1 MIQDQKE
8 SGLIESIFDGIARI
22 TGLNTA
28 FYAELLFNMNTIVS
42 ITPETANENDEND
55 VHDTLSHDELPNA
68 ISVVLRSL
76 HDLLLPIIFLNNT
89 KMLNHFSTIEIST
102 LDVEKDTNDVEGDLN
117 NFFNLKS
124 EIFNSD
130 NVENI
135 NVDINILNNIS
146 DFLEESELFNIANEI
161 IENINS
167 DETINNNIDF
177 AYAYTSM
184 ILEINLSFIEKA
196 KIDNILSSEIASS
209 LTKATLNYLSLLA
222 QTLAYS
228 NDSSLLN
235 PDNAEVIFEDLTDED
250 IDYDD
255 TIEENVEDF
264 IDIEDV
270 LDDSEN
276 EENISKALLLV
287 MGLEREYIQAPLL
300 TQTTSIYEGDLV
312 WGTGQ
317 ELEVYCSF
325 DSLGHISD
333 IFLNP
338 LE

>member
-1 MIQDQKE
+1 MLQDQKE

-22 TGLNTA
+22 TGLDHA
-28 FYAELLFNMNTIVS
+28 FYAELLFNMNNNSENQT
-42 ITPETANENDEND
+42 NELTEDNSD
-55 VHDTLSHDELPNA
+55 VLSHDELPNA
-68 ISVVLRSL
+68 TSVTLRSI
-76 HDLLLPIIFLNNT
+76 HDLLLPVIFLNNN
-89 KMLNHFSTIEIST
+89 KMLTYFSNLQVETIEI
-102 LDVEKDTNDVEGDLN
+102 EKDTTDIQGDINEL
-117 NFFNLKS
+117 FNIKS

-130 NVENI
+130 NQENI
-135 NVDINILNNIS
+135 NVDVNILNNIS
-146 DFLEESELFNIANEI
+146 DFLEESELLNIANEI
-161 IENINS
+161 IENINNEE
-167 DETINNNIDF
+167 DINNNIDF
-177 AYAYTSM
+177 AYAYVSM
-184 ILEINLSFIEKA
+184 IGEIVLSFIEKA
-196 KIDNILSSEIASS
+196 KNENAITAEIANTLS
-209 LTKATLNYLSLLA
+209 KASINYLSLLA

-235 PDNAEVIFEDLTDED
+235 PDNAEFIIEELNNDD
-250 IDYDD
+250 IEYDD
-255 TIEENVEDF
+255 TVEENADESLE
-264 IDIEDV
+264 IEDV
-270 LDDSEN
+270 LDESED

-325 DSLGHISD
+325 DSLGRISD

>member
-1 MIQDQKE
+1 MLQDQKE

-22 TGLNTA
+22 TGLDHA
-28 FYAELLFNMNTIVS
+28 FYAELLFNMNTNIENQNVK
-42 ITPETANENDEND
+42 ITEDSSD
-55 VHDTLSHDELPNA
+55 ILSHNELPNA
-68 ISVVLRSL
+68 TAVTLRAI
-76 HDLLLPIIFLNNT
+76 HDLLLPVIFLNNP
-89 KMLNHFSTIEIST
+89 KMLSYFLSIDIDNEIRFGSIRNPKN
-102 LDVEKDTNDVEGDLN
+102 VKGDIN
-117 NFFNLKS
+117 EFFNLKS
-124 EIFNSD
+124 EIFTSD
-130 NVENI
+130 NQDNI

-146 DFLEESELFNIANEI
+146 DFIEESGLLNIANEI
-161 IENINS
+161 IENINN
-167 DETINNNIDF
+167 DEEVDNNIDF
-177 AYAYTSM
+177 AFAYTFM
-184 ILEINLSFIEKA
+184 IAEVLMSFIEKA
-196 KIDNILSSEIASS
+196 RDQGVIDSAV
-209 LTKATLNYLSLLA
+209 TLDLMEGMVNYLSVLA
-222 QTLAYS
+222 QALAYS

-235 PDNAEVIFEDLTDED
+235 PDNAEFIVEDLNEDD

-255 TIEENVEDF
+255 TTEET
-264 IDIEDV
+264 IDENLEIEDV
-270 LDDSEN
+270 LDDAED

-325 DSLGHISD
+325 DSLGRISD

>member
-1 MIQDQKE
+1 MLQDQKE

-22 TGLNTA
+22 TGLDHA
-28 FYAELLFNMNTIVS
+28 FYAELLFNMNNNSENQT
-42 ITPETANENDEND
+42 NELTEDNSD
-55 VHDTLSHDELPNA
+55 VLSHDELPNA
-68 ISVVLRSL
+68 TSVTLRSI
-76 HDLLLPIIFLNNT
+76 HDLLLPVIFLNNN
-89 KMLNHFSTIEIST
+89 KMLTYFSNLQVETIEI
-102 LDVEKDTNDVEGDLN
+102 EKDTTDIQGDINEL
-117 NFFNLKS
+117 FNIKS

-130 NVENI
+130 NQENI
-135 NVDINILNNIS
+135 NVDVNILNNIS
-146 DFLEESELFNIANEI
+146 DFLEESELLNIANEI
-161 IENINS
+161 IENINNEE
-167 DETINNNIDF
+167 DINNNIDF
-177 AYAYTSM
+177 AYAYVSM
-184 ILEINLSFIEKA
+184 IGEIVLSFIEKA
-196 KIDNILSSEIASS
+196 KNENAITAEIANTLS
-209 LTKATLNYLSLLA
+209 KASINYLSLLA

-235 PDNAEVIFEDLTDED
+235 PDNAEFIIEELNNDD
-250 IDYDD
+250 IEYDD
-255 TIEENVEDF
+255 TVEENVDESLE
-264 IDIEDV
+264 IEDV
-270 LDDSEN
+270 LDESED

-325 DSLGHISD
+325 DSLGRISD

>member
-228 NDSSLLN
+228 NHSSLLK
-235 PDNAEVIFEDLTDED
+235 PDNAEVIF
-250 IDYDD
+250 
-255 TIEENVEDF
+255 
-264 IDIEDV
+264 
-270 LDDSEN
+270 
-276 EENISKALLLV
+276 
-287 MGLEREYIQAPLL
+287 
-300 TQTTSIYEGDLV
+300 
-312 WGTGQ
+312 
-317 ELEVYCSF
+317 
-325 DSLGHISD
+325 
-333 IFLNP
+333 
-338 LE
+338 

>member
-1 MIQDQKE
+1 MLQDQKE
-8 SGLIESIFDGIARI
+8 SGIIESIFDGIARI
-22 TGLNTA
+22 TGLNNA
-28 FYAELLFNMNTIVS
+28 FYAELLFNMNTNVS
-42 ITPETANENDEND
+42 TTSNENSDQGNDILSSDEF
-55 VHDTLSHDELPNA
+55 PNA
-68 ISVVLRSL
+68 TSIIIRSL
-76 HDLLLPIIFLNNT
+76 HDLLLPIIFLNNE
-89 KMLNHFSTIEIST
+89 KMLNHFLNLQISTIES
-102 LDVEKDTNDVEGDLN
+102 EKDTTNIEGSLTD
-117 NFFNLKS
+117 FFTLKS
-124 EIFNSD
+124 EIFHSD
-130 NVENI
+130 NIDNI

-146 DFLEESELFNIANEI
+146 DFLEESDLFNIANEI
-161 IENINS
+161 IENINNE
-167 DETINNNIDF
+167 DDINNNIEF

-184 ILEINLSFIEKA
+184 ISEIVLSFIEKA
-196 KIDNILSSEIASS
+196 KNDNIISSEIASNLS
-209 LTKATLNYLSLLA
+209 KASLNYLSLLA

-235 PDNAEVIFEDLTDED
+235 PDNAEFILEDLNDDD

-255 TIEENVEDF
+255 TIEENIEEG
-264 IDIEDV
+264 IEIEDV
-270 LDDSEN
+270 LEESED
-276 EENISKALLLV
+276 EDNISKALLLV

-325 DSLGHISD
+325 DSLGRISD

>member
-1 MIQDQKE
+1 MLQDQKE

-22 TGLNTA
+22 TGLDHA
-28 FYAELLFNMNTIVS
+28 FYAELLFNMNNNSENQT
-42 ITPETANENDEND
+42 NELTEDNSD
-55 VHDTLSHDELPNA
+55 VLSHDELPNA
-68 ISVVLRSL
+68 TSVTLRSI
-76 HDLLLPIIFLNNT
+76 HDLLLPVIFLNNT
-89 KMLNHFSTIEIST
+89 KMLAYFSNLQVETIEI
-102 LDVEKDTNDVEGDLN
+102 EKDATDIQGDINEL
-117 NFFNLKS
+117 FNIKS

-130 NVENI
+130 NQENI
-135 NVDINILNNIS
+135 NVDVNILNNIS
-146 DFLEESELFNIANEI
+146 DFLEESELLNIANEI
-161 IENINS
+161 IENINNEE
-167 DETINNNIDF
+167 DINNNVDF
-177 AYAYTSM
+177 AYAYVSM
-184 ILEINLSFIEKA
+184 IGEIVLSFIEKA
-196 KIDNILSSEIASS
+196 KNENAITAEIANTLS
-209 LTKATLNYLSLLA
+209 KASINYLSLLA

-235 PDNAEVIFEDLTDED
+235 PDNAEFIIEELNNDD
-250 IDYDD
+250 IEYDD
-255 TIEENVEDF
+255 TVEENTDETLE
-264 IDIEDV
+264 IEDV
-270 LDDSEN
+270 LDESED

-325 DSLGHISD
+325 DSLGRISD

>member
-1 MIQDQKE
+1 MLQDQKE

-22 TGLNTA
+22 TGLDHA
-28 FYAELLFNMNTIVS
+28 FYAELLFNMNNNSENQT
-42 ITPETANENDEND
+42 NELTDDSSD
-55 VHDTLSHDELPNA
+55 VLSHDELPNA
-68 ISVVLRSL
+68 TSVTLRSI
-76 HDLLLPIIFLNNT
+76 HDLLLPVIFLNNN
-89 KMLNHFSTIEIST
+89 KMLTYFSNLQVETIEI
-102 LDVEKDTNDVEGDLN
+102 EKDTTDIQGDINEL
-117 NFFNLKS
+117 FNIKS

-130 NVENI
+130 NQENI
-135 NVDINILNNIS
+135 NVDVNILNNIS
-146 DFLEESELFNIANEI
+146 DFLEESELLNIANEI
-161 IENINS
+161 IENINNEE
-167 DETINNNIDF
+167 DINNNIDF
-177 AYAYTSM
+177 AYAYVSM
-184 ILEINLSFIEKA
+184 IGEIVLSFIEKA
-196 KIDNILSSEIASS
+196 KNENAITAEIANTLS
-209 LTKATLNYLSLLA
+209 KASINYLSLLA

-235 PDNAEVIFEDLTDED
+235 PDNAEFIIEELNNDD
-250 IDYDD
+250 IEYDD
-255 TIEENVEDF
+255 TVEENVDESLE
-264 IDIEDV
+264 IEDV
-270 LDDSEN
+270 LDESED

-325 DSLGHISD
+325 DSLGRISD